1 MSKYKTSRGASITK
15 LVIWSI
21 VALILIPTF
30 LLLMLGKTFSIN
42 ISGVTFFDNYFYS
55 ESQSYSVG
63 NTSYKGSIDEISID
77 WVAGEVNIILYAG
90 DNIKVEESGAGEND
104 PDRMRTRI
112 EDNTLE
118 IKFVKSG
125 VKVSSNTLS
134 KKLFVYLPEDASG
147 WELDIDID
155 TVSAGVNV
163 GKEGEII
170 KVGDVE
176 IDTASGKTQIF
187 ADAADVSV
195 DSASGNIGI
204 TGNIHRAEIG
214 SVSGAVNIT
223 GEVSDV
229 HISTVSGDVKL
240 TTYIALPKKMQVDT
254 VSGDVEIILPDIMD
268 GFDADLDSV
277 SGKMSWNDGS
287 GRSFTYGQGRADYD
301 FETVS
306 GDVKI
311 QISNKEE

>member
-77 WVAGEVNIILYAG
+77 WVAGEVNIVLYDG
-90 DNIKVEESGAGEND
+90 EEIKIEESGAGNSDSE
-104 PDRMRTRI
+104 RMRTRI
-112 EDNTLE
+112 NDNTLD
-118 IKFVKSG
+118 IKYVKSG
-125 VKVSSNTLS
+125 VKIPSENLT
-134 KKLFVYLPEDASG
+134 KKLFVYLPQKAND
-147 WELDIDID
+147 WKIDVDVD
-155 TVSAGVNV
+155 TVSASVNI
-163 GKEGEII
+163 GKPESILKAGE
-170 KVGDVE
+170 VE

-229 HISTVSGDVKL
+229 HISTVSGGVGV
-240 TTYIALPKKMQVDT
+240 TTYIALPRKMQVET
-254 VSGDVEIILPDIMD
+254 VSGNVEIGLPDIMD

-287 GRSFTYGQGRADYD
+287 GRSFTYGQGRADYN